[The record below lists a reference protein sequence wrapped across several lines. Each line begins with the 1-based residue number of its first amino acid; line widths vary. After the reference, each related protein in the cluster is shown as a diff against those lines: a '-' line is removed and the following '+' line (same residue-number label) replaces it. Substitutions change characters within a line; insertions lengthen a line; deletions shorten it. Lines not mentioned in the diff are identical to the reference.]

1 MKILLVGQGGREH
14 AIAMALARSSHHPE
28 LISWMSSVNP
38 GVAALSS
45 KLLSG
50 SMKDAEG
57 ITRAALEEHV
67 DLVVIGPE
75 EPLMHGVIDLLHQ
88 KGVPAFGPTKS
99 LAQLEGDKSL
109 LRKIITEAAPEANP
123 LFKVCRTADDV
134 RSCLQKTASLVVKP
148 LGLTGGKGVK
158 VAGKQLADSAEVEAY
173 ALEVLEKDGEVLL
186 EERLDGEEYSQMVFS
201 DGVHLLPMPL
211 AQDAKFAFEG
221 DEGLMTGGMGSYTQA
236 DGLLPFVTEPER
248 KRSFEILK
256 KVMAAA
262 QHEFG
267 EEYHGVLYGQ
277 FMLTANGP
285 KLIETNVRFGD
296 PEAINLVSLLKT
308 DPAEVF
314 MGAAGRLPEK
324 VEFEPQAS
332 VCKYLVPEG
341 YPMSKPVTA
350 RVSIDERVLSEEGTR
365 IVYAGAEAVD
375 GKIQSTGSRF
385 AAVLAIRPSVAEA
398 EAAVE
403 RTLERLQLD
412 GVWHRR
418 DIATAALLQKRMDH
432 MRQVH
437 SSK

>member
-1 MKILLVGQGGREH
+1 
-14 AIAMALARSSHHPE
+14 
-28 LISWMSSVNP
+28 
-38 GVAALSS
+38 
-45 KLLSG
+45 
-50 SMKDAEG
+50 
-57 ITRAALEEHV
+57 
-67 DLVVIGPE
+67 
-75 EPLMHGVIDLLHQ
+75 
-88 KGVPAFGPTKS
+88 
-99 LAQLEGDKSL
+99 
-109 LRKIITEAAPEANP
+109 
-123 LFKVCRTADDV
+123 
-134 RSCLQKTASLVVKP
+134 
-148 LGLTGGKGVK
+148 
-158 VAGKQLADSAEVEAY
+158 
-173 ALEVLEKDGEVLL
+173 
-186 EERLDGEEYSQMVFS
+186 
-201 DGVHLLPMPL
+201 
-211 AQDAKFAFEG
+211 
-221 DEGLMTGGMGSYTQA
+221 
-236 DGLLPFVTEPER
+236 
-248 KRSFEILK
+248 
-256 KVMAAA
+256 MAAA

-418 DIATAALLQKRMDH
+418 DIATAALLQKRVDH

-437 SSK
+437 GNK